1 MPNKPRLTIILKLNV
16 YLCCIKF
23 YRLRK
28 KLYCALV
35 YVMLCILLFKVILIF
50 KSVVEI
56 LVCDHSNTSRIEQ
69 FFHVVQFTL
78 LYRGVSDFKISKWN
92 HRAWPFIETLSPVL
106 SCRTVKYRALQ
117 ARQCTLKY
125 CVVFHTVV
133 RIMLYKVILT
143 FKSVDKTLVCDHS
156 NESYCAVLSFGS
168 ARSWNLSW
176 FSIMLRRKVSWSA
189 NHLWW
194 THDCF
199 CSHCNQIFY
208 NNKETLM
215 LGLLEELF
223 IS

>member
-1 MPNKPRLTIILKLNV
+1 MPHKPRLTIILKLNV

-28 KLYCALV
+28 ELYCALV
-35 YVMLCILLFKVILIF
+35 YVVLCIVLFKVILIF

-56 LVCDHSNTSRIEQ
+56 LVCDHLNTSRIEQ

-78 LYRGVSDFKISKWN
+78 LYRGVSDFKISEWN

-106 SCRTVKYRALQ
+106 SRRTVKYCALQ
-117 ARQCTLKY
+117 GRQCDLNY
-125 CVVFHTVV
+125 SVVFHMAV
-133 RIMLYKVILT
+133 RIMLYKVIL
-143 FKSVDKTLVCDHS
+143 VRDHS

-176 FSIMLRRKVSWSA
+176 FSIMLRRRVSWSA

-223 IS
+223 IA